1 MDNVQVIE
9 NLKQL
14 LVEHTSNTEIQIANN
29 LTMIFQSF
37 QNKSLKED
45 IDSYAEFVLL
55 GASLFELKAKR
66 LLPQDEEVDW
76 LDEVELIK
84 DKDLAFARLLQF
96 KAFTEVG
103 IAMAIKVK
111 ETEKEI
117 SAFKYYQTSSLS
129 VKPEI
134 QYELDINKFEDT
146 AVEVFSRYKTI
157 QGFSHIDKELPDL
170 QEAIDDLLKI
180 VDKRLNTTFEELLS
194 TVDSSQEAVA
204 FFLALLEAVRW
215 GFIKAE
221 QTNVNKDIIIEK
233 NYE

>member
-134 QYELDINKFEDT
+134 QYELDINKFEDI

-204 FFLALLEAVRW
+204 FFLALLEAVRG

>member
-14 LVEHTSNTEIQIANN
+14 LVEHTSNTEIQIADN

-134 QYELDINKFEDT
+134 QYELDINKFEDI

-204 FFLALLEAVRW
+204 FFLALLEAVR
-215 GFIKAE
+215 
-221 QTNVNKDIIIEK
+221 
-233 NYE
+233 

>member
-14 LVEHTSNTEIQIANN
+14 LVEHTSNTEIQIADN

-134 QYELDINKFEDT
+134 QYELDINKFEDI

>member
-14 LVEHTSNTEIQIANN
+14 LVEHTSNTEIQIADN

-134 QYELDINKFEDT
+134 QYELDINKFEDI

-157 QGFSHIDKELPDL
+157 QGFSHIDRELPDL

>member
-37 QNKSLKED
+37 QNKSLKDD

-134 QYELDINKFEDT
+134 QYELDINKFEDI

>member
-45 IDSYAEFVLL
+45 IDSYVEFVLL

-134 QYELDINKFEDT
+134 QYELDINKFEDI

-204 FFLALLEAVRW
+204 FFLALLEAVRG

>member
-1 MDNVQVIE
+1 M
-9 NLKQL
+9 
-14 LVEHTSNTEIQIANN
+14 
-29 LTMIFQSF
+29 
-37 QNKSLKED
+37 
-45 IDSYAEFVLL
+45 
-55 GASLFELKAKR
+55 
-66 LLPQDEEVDW
+66 LPQDEEVDW

-134 QYELDINKFEDT
+134 QYELDINKFEDI